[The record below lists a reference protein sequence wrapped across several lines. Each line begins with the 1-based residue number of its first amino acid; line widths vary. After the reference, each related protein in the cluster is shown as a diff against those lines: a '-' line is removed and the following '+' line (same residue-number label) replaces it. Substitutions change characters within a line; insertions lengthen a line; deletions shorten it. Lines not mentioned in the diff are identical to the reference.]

1 MGEQVRAG
9 NVDFWVE
16 RRGQGPE
23 VLIISGLADPVEA
36 WQFQLDGLQDRY
48 RLTGYDNR
56 GVGRT
61 PMGEEPLTVP
71 AAADDAAALLEA
83 LAVPTAHVVGHS
95 ILGRNWRS
103 GKPERVRRRAERA
116 RLGSSGNGSDLG
128 AAPERQ
134 VRIPRGRAL
143 RVRLRGACQARGR
156 R

>member
-48 RLTGYDNR
+48 RLTACDNR

-61 PMGEEPLTVP
+61 PMGEGARFEVLPEEAHRPFTENPEEFNARV
-71 AAADDAAALLEA
+71 DAF
-83 LAVPTAHVVGHS
+83 
-95 ILGRNWRS
+95 WREVD
-103 GKPERVRRRAERA
+103 KQ
-116 RLGSSGNGSDLG
+116 D
-128 AAPERQ
+128 
-134 VRIPRGRAL
+134 
-143 RVRLRGACQARGR
+143 
-156 R
+156 